1 MTGFQTMTV
10 NVRETYGQQRIY
22 PVCQNAHEIAGMM
35 GTKTITTQVIKTLK
49 RLGVSVQIQQPEIM
63 LEGCE

>member
-10 NVRETYGQQRIY
+10 KLRESYGQQRIY

-35 GTKTITTQVIKTLK
+35 GTKTITPQAVKTLQ

-63 LEGCE
+63 LGGDQ